1 MSDTSVSD
9 TGVSDQCVG
18 CAVSDTV
25 SQIEVA
31 KSDRGVRLW
40 CQIVESDRCKICES
54 DTLCQ
59 IKMSDV
65 LCQIG
70 CVS

>member
-1 MSDTSVSD
+1 MSDTGVSDTSVSD

-31 KSDRGVRLW
+31 KSDRGVRLV
-40 CQIVESDRCKICES
+40 CQIVVSDCGVR
-54 DTLCQ
+54 
-59 IKMSDV
+59 
-65 LCQIG
+65 
-70 CVS
+70 